1 MKMNWFAVIAGTFL
15 VLLGFGMILQV
26 FGIHLPLV
34 RTALALLI
42 IYAGVRVLLPGS
54 RGVCRGWTRNGAGS
68 AVFSSSSV
76 EHSGSEPAEYNVA
89 FGSQK
94 IDLTK
99 VDLSKGDVRVRVNA
113 AFGSTEVKLDPA
125 TPVKIVFSCAF
136 GGVKF
141 PGGSAAVIG
150 TNTYKSESYKE
161 GLPALLI
168 DADAAF
174 GEIKITN

>member
-1 MKMNWFAVIAGTFL
+1 MNWFAVIAGTFL
-15 VLLGFGMILQV
+15 ILLGLGMILQV

-54 RGVCRGWTRNGAGS
+54 RGSCRNWTRNGGNSTA
-68 AVFSSSSV
+68 FSSSSV
-76 EHSGSEPAEYNVA
+76 EHAGAAPAEYSVA

-99 VDLSKGDVRVRVNA
+99 VDLSKGDVRVRINA

-136 GGVKF
+136 GSVKF

-161 GLPALLI
+161 GASALLI
-168 DADAAF
+168 DAEAAF

>member
-1 MKMNWFAVIAGTFL
+1 MNWFSIVTGAFL
-15 VLLGFGMILQV
+15 ILLGLSMILHV

-34 RTALALLI
+34 RAAIALII
-42 IYAGVRVLLPGS
+42 IYAGVRMLIPGS
-54 RGVCRGWTRNGAGS
+54 RGSCKAWTKDGGHSTA
-68 AVFSSSSV
+68 FSSSSV
-76 EHSGSEPAEYNVA
+76 EHAGAAPAEYSVA

-99 VDLSKGDVRVRVNA
+99 ADLSKGDVHVRINA
-113 AFGSTEVKLDPA
+113 AFGSTEVKLDPS
-125 TPVKIVFSCAF
+125 TPVRITFSCAF
-136 GGVKF
+136 GSVKF

-161 GLPALLI
+161 GSPALLI

-174 GEIKITN
+174 GEIKVVN